1 MTSATMI
8 DRVSRFVL
16 QMRKRSKRISGHQ
29 RYAIRHSSTQR
40 PPRDGNILE
49 HLSDRSVLRVS
60 GNEASTFL
68 QGLITN
74 DMKYLDEGAPN
85 IYTLFL
91 NIRGRVMCDAIVYKS
106 EESNLYYVECD
117 SLIIDS
123 LQRHLKM
130 YRVRRK
136 IDIEHVGDKIN
147 VWSMFGS
154 TKHLDNGVAATET
167 GKHKLEGMIFP
178 CGKLNS
184 KASKFVD
191 NVMIYE
197 DPRLPDLGLRILAES
212 QISRHEIIKHLD
224 ADIPPSESLA
234 DYKAFRYKLGVGE
247 GAHDLPPGKALP
259 LEINCDYLHGV
270 SFRKGCY
277 IGQELTAR
285 TYHTGV
291 VRKRLMPLLFDNVI
305 DNVIDKSLAYD
316 EKILNES
323 GNAVGKFRGCVAK
336 KKEEDLVSTPAGK
349 SGINERT
356 QQDTS
361 TSQQTA
367 TNVGG
372 TFTCSFCPLKEHYD
386 YKGVRPPFA
395 RQLVYSEEC
404 YVMKDPF
411 SLPNRGQILVLGAN
425 CSVCEHAVCLGCSI
439 FYTRRFCPK
448 CASSNMQYLPPQ
460 LHSRIRNLTKQ
471 ADS

>member
-29 RYAIRHSSTQR
+29 RYPIRHSSTQR
-40 PPRDGNILE
+40 PPRDGKTLE
-49 HLSDRSVLRVS
+49 RLNDRSVLRVS

-74 DMKYLDEGAPN
+74 DMKYLDEGAAN
-85 IYTLFL
+85 IYALFL

-117 SLIIDS
+117 SLMIDS
-123 LQRHLKM
+123 LQKHLKM

-178 CGKLNS
+178 CGKLNG

-191 NVMIYE
+191 NLMIYE

-212 QISRHEIIKHLD
+212 QIGRHEIIKHLD
-224 ADIPPSESLA
+224 ADVPPSESLA

-259 LEINCDYLHGV
+259 LEINCDYLRGV

-291 VRKRLMPLLFDNVI
+291 VRKRLMPLSFDNVM
-305 DNVIDKSLAYD
+305 DKPLAYD

-336 KKEEDLVSTPAGK
+336 YGLGLMRINESLGARQLNV
-349 SGINERT
+349 SGINVRVVKPAWWPQESQT
-356 QQDTS
+356 ETVSLKDT
-361 TSQQTA
+361 
-367 TNVGG
+367 
-372 TFTCSFCPLKEHYD
+372 K
-386 YKGVRPPFA
+386 
-395 RQLVYSEEC
+395 
-404 YVMKDPF
+404 
-411 SLPNRGQILVLGAN
+411 
-425 CSVCEHAVCLGCSI
+425 
-439 FYTRRFCPK
+439 
-448 CASSNMQYLPPQ
+448 
-460 LHSRIRNLTKQ
+460 
-471 ADS
+471 

>member
-16 QMRKRSKRISGHQ
+16 QMRKRGKRMIGHQ
-29 RYAIRHSSTQR
+29 RCMV
-40 PPRDGNILE
+40 RDSCSQVDGKTLE
-49 HLSDRSVLRVS
+49 RLSGRSVLRVG

-68 QGLITN
+68 QGLMTN
-74 DMKYLDEGAPN
+74 DMKHLDEGTPS

-91 NIRGRVMCDAIVYKS
+91 NTRGRVMCDAIVYKS

-117 SLIIDS
+117 SQIIDS

-136 IDIEHVGDKIN
+136 IDVEHVGDKIH

-154 TKHLDNGVAATET
+154 TKRLDNGVAADET
-167 GKHKLEGMIFP
+167 GKQKLEGMIFP
-178 CGKLNS
+178 CGTLDS

-212 QISRHEIIKHLD
+212 QIGRHEIMKHLD
-224 ADIPPSESLA
+224 ADTPPEGLG

-247 GAHDLPPGKALP
+247 GTHDLPPGKALP
-259 LEINCDYLHGV
+259 LEMNCDYLHGI
-270 SFRKGCY
+270 SFHKGCY

-291 VRKRLMPLLFDNVI
+291 VRKRLMPLLFDNIV
-305 DNVIDKSLAYD
+305 DKPLAYD

-336 KKEEDLVSTPAGK
+336 YGLGLMRINESLSARQLNV
-349 SGINERT
+349 SGINVRVVKPAWWPQEL
-356 QQDTS
+356 QKEMVSVKDT
-361 TSQQTA
+361 
-367 TNVGG
+367 
-372 TFTCSFCPLKEHYD
+372 K
-386 YKGVRPPFA
+386 
-395 RQLVYSEEC
+395 
-404 YVMKDPF
+404 
-411 SLPNRGQILVLGAN
+411 
-425 CSVCEHAVCLGCSI
+425 
-439 FYTRRFCPK
+439 
-448 CASSNMQYLPPQ
+448 
-460 LHSRIRNLTKQ
+460 
-471 ADS
+471 